1 MKGEG
6 VSNSHSGGKEA
17 EKKPKSVE
25 KIDEDFEFDMTD
37 MNYDN
42 DGYLY
47 SHKVVRKSDINLNLD
62 EIQKINSNGSSI
74 SND

>member
-6 VSNSHSGGKEA
+6 GSNSHSGGKEA